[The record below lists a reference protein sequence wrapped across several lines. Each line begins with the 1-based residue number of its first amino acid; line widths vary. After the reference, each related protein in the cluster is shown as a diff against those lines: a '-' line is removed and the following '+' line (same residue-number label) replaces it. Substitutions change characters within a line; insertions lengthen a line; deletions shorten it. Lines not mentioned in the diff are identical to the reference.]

1 MKMKKPFLILP
12 VENQVRELDAKLLLA
27 CLAAQDGYRSIVG
40 WKSQIDSRL
49 GRFPPSLYF
58 AKSLTNNNIKVYRIL
73 RKLGHHIIAC
83 DEEALVHYPPEIYYA
98 RRVGLEA
105 LNLIDIL
112 IAWGEANR
120 TLLEGCPGFGDHDRI
135 KVLGNPRAD
144 FLRPELSG
152 FFTDQVE
159 NRREQHGDF
168 ILINTNFGSINCY
181 DDKFNLFCWKDGQLV
196 PGRGSRGMPR
206 DYAEGLFRYR
216 TQVFEAFCNLIPQ
229 IAAAFPEHKI
239 IVRPHPA
246 EDLAVWRELLSSN
259 SNAAVVRDGNVIPW
273 LQACKCLI
281 HNGCTTAIEGFI
293 LGSKIITFVPIEDR
307 RYEFALPNTFGR
319 RVGGVEAVIDAIHGI
334 DTLPNADEAL
344 KTRLVAESICSLD
357 GKLASER
364 ILEMVRTVTFPQSR
378 SNAFGGRLA
387 GQFNAEFR
395 ALRKRIKRWTNG
407 AGKDQEFTRQRF
419 PKLAV
424 AELQNKLDRLTSV
437 LGRTGNVHVKQLEED
452 VFEVY
457 G

>member
-1 MKMKKPFLILP
+1 MNKPFLILP

-27 CLAAQDGYRSIVG
+27 CLAAQDGYRSIIG
-40 WKSQIDSRL
+40 WKSQIDLRL
-49 GRFPPSLYF
+49 GRFPPSIYF
-58 AKSLTNNNIKVYRIL
+58 AKSLTNNNTKVYRIL
-73 RKLGHHIIAC
+73 RKLGHCIIAC

-98 RRVGLEA
+98 RRVGMEA

-120 TLLEGCPGFGDHDRI
+120 TLLEGCPGFGGHDKI
-135 KVLGNPRAD
+135 KVLGNPRVD

-152 FFTDQVE
+152 FFDDQVASL
-159 NRREQHGDF
+159 RQQHGDF

-181 DDKFNLFCWKDGQLV
+181 DDKFNLFRRKNGQLA

-206 DYAEGLFRYR
+206 DYAEGLFYYR
-216 TQVFEAFCNLIPQ
+216 TQIFEEFRRMIPR
-229 IAAAFPEHKI
+229 IAAAFPENKI

-246 EDLAVWRELLSSN
+246 EDQAVWRELLSPN
-259 SNAAVVRDGNVIPW
+259 SNVAVVREGNVVPW
-273 LQACKCLI
+273 LRACKCLI
-281 HNGCTTAIEGFI
+281 HNGCTTAVEGFI
-293 LGSKIITFVPIEDR
+293 LGAKIISFVPIEDR

-319 RVGGVEAVIDAIHGI
+319 RAGGVDAVIEAVREI

-344 KTRLVAESICSLD
+344 QARLAAESICSLD

-364 ILEMVRTVTFPQSR
+364 ILELVRTVTFPRSR
-378 SNAFGGRLA
+378 SNAIGERLA
-387 GQFNAEFR
+387 GRFAAESR

-407 AGKDQEFTRQRF
+407 AGDDQEFMRQRF

-424 AELQNKLDRLTSV
+424 AELQNRLDRLTSV
-437 LGRTGNVHVKQLEED
+437 LGRTGNVRVKQREED